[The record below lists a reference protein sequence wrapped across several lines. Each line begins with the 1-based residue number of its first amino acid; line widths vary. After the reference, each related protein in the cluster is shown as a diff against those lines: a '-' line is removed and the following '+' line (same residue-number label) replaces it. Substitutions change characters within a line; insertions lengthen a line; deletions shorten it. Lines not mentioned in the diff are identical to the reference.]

1 MPKPTILRAAELPAE
16 NVAELAAHF
25 HLLDLPDDPA
35 GARAF
40 LAAHGAGVRGLA
52 LRKTRVDAD
61 FLAALPALEI
71 ISSYSA
77 GLDNL
82 DVAAARARG
91 IRIATTSQVLAG
103 DVANLALGLALAVT
117 RQIPQADAF
126 LRAGEWR
133 GGAEFQLTRSLG
145 RMRVGVVGLG
155 TIGLCLADRLV
166 ALGARVAYCG
176 PRPKPVAHDY
186 IPDVA
191 GLAAACD
198 MLVVACPLT
207 PDTHH
212 LIDAA
217 VLARLGPEGYLVN
230 ISRGAVVDEAA
241 LVAALAQGG
250 IAGAA
255 LDVFEREPEVPAALI
270 ADRRLVLTPH
280 VGSATHDTRAA
291 MADHVVDALIRHF
304 GLAGPRG

>member
-35 GARAF
+35 EARAF

-82 DVAAARARG
+82 DVEAARARG

-126 LRAGEWR
+126 LRASEWR
-133 GGAEFQLTRSLG
+133 GGAEFPLTRSLG

-217 VLARLGPEGYLVN
+217 VLAALGPEGYLVN
-230 ISRGAVVDEAA
+230 ISRGAVVDETA
-241 LVAALAQGG
+241 LVATLARGG

-304 GLAGPRG
+304 GLTGPRG

>member
-133 GGAEFQLTRSLG
+133 GGAGFPLTRSLG